1 MELPP
6 PPIPDEFELPPM
18 PDSQEM
24 PETPEEL
31 PAEIHEES
39 DIPEAEHH
47 SEVHRPSR
55 EGPLFVSMQDYQ
67 AILSDVNGIRTKIGD
82 AEESF
87 KKLGEL
93 KDAQDKLI
101 DDWRGLFE
109 QVQKKLTYVDD
120 VLFER

>member
-1 MELPP
+1 MPEPEQS
-6 PPIPDEFELPPM
+6 PDF
-18 PDSQEM
+18 EM
-24 PETPEEL
+24 PEL
-31 PAEIHEES
+31 PAETHEEH

-47 SEVHRPSR
+47 AETHQPRR
-55 EGPLFVSMQDYQ
+55 DGPLFVSMQDYQ
-67 AILSDVNGIRTKIGD
+67 AILSNVNGIRAKIGD

-93 KDAQDKLI
+93 KTSQDKLI